1 MVADIT
7 HYEKLFNRRAYDE
20 WTRDEWKIVLSELEI
35 TKDTLLTLGEA
46 SSFIGHKFELHDGAI
61 KTLLK
66 QMMSAVGNELVVRH
80 PHTDMPYIPTEKRF
94 YYELVRADDLDKWF
108 ESQGVEYRL
117 QNNLK
122 NNETLS
128 SNEAS
133 IQTSSS
139 VSNSKNLLNEDD
151 EILRFFRSMNSLNYE
166 ELCLT
171 FVGEKNDCGMGNNII
186 EISARGVTKRVT
198 LSGLGLVNMNKG
210 TLNKQ
215 GAILLGMSEHQI
227 LFKNSSFI
235 KPVSR
240 LREVLRG
247 KLGIKVDPF
256 YKTTKGW
263 KPRFEIFNK
272 IGASD
277 ERAKREAES
286 KTISYDESRLYQNI
300 PDEDADE
307 DWLKNNDPEY

>member
-1 MVADIT
+1 MVADIS
-7 HYEKLFNRRAYDE
+7 HYETLFNRRVYDE
-20 WTRDEWKIVLSELEI
+20 WTIDEWQIVLAEFEI
-35 TKDTLLTLGEA
+35 TKKTLLTLGEA
-46 SSFIGHKFELHDGAI
+46 SSFVGHKFELHDGAI
-61 KTLLK
+61 KTLLN
-66 QMMSAVGNELVVRH
+66 QMINAVGNGLVVRH
-80 PHTDMPYIPTEKRF
+80 PHTDMPYIPIETRF
-94 YYELVRADDLDKWF
+94 YYELVRADDLDEWF
-108 ESQGVEYRL
+108 ESQGVVYRL
-117 QNNLK
+117 QNNL

-128 SNEAS
+128 SEEAS
-133 IQTSSS
+133 IQTSRP
-139 VSNSKNLLNEDD
+139 VSKSKNLLNEDD

-166 ELCLT
+166 DLCLT
-171 FVGEKNDCGMGNNII
+171 FVGEKNDSGMGNSII

-198 LSGLGLVNMNKG
+198 LSGLGLINMNKG

-247 KLGIKVDPF
+247 KLGIKVDPV

-300 PDEDADE
+300 PDEDVGEA
-307 DWLKNNDPEY
+307 WLKENDTEY